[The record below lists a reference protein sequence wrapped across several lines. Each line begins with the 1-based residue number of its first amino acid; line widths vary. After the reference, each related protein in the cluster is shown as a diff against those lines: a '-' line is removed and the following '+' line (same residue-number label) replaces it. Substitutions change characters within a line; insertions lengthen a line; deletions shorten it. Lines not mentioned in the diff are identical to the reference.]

1 MSPTWLTKSR
11 AMVCGS
17 LLVLLPA
24 LGGGCS
30 PSSSGP
36 TQNGAGGVQAP
47 GGSTGAG
54 GNMSVRGSGGSAGG
68 GGSNGTGGAGNAGG
82 SAGGMTGTG
91 GNGGTGA
98 GGAGT
103 GGAKATGGASGTT
116 GAGGAGTAWNSPS
129 TGNPIIP
136 GYFADPSVFYD
147 SGTKIFYLYTTT
159 DGSWITYASQP
170 TVWSSTDFVHWKS
183 QAMVLP
189 SIWPTSPLWAPSVIK
204 HPTSGRYYLLYA
216 IQAGTSGTYVASSAS
231 PLGPWV
237 NATAG
242 TTTATAPLYLTGDM
256 WGSSDGFDAQFF
268 GDTDGSIYMT
278 FGGGGLCGV
287 AKLAFDAN
295 NLVTIDNTDTR
306 MTNGTIHKFKQL
318 AGLTNYLEGSVMF
331 KNGSRYFIAYSNS
344 ACQNYNVQYAV
355 ASSPVGPFT
364 HVNGTILNRDNTKSI
379 LGPGHNSVLQ
389 YGNNWYIVY
398 HRQHYQYVDV
408 KRQVC
413 ADQITFNG
421 DNISLNVETPAG
433 VWAGTGS
440 LEALVSAAR
449 NTAEHDLAFGKPVL
463 ASTESDY
470 QGGMSTA
477 VPETFAAIKGF
488 YAGKYAVDQNYG
500 TRWAPTT
507 LPGTLIVDL
516 GANTAVGRTETT
528 FEYVLRAYQYRIE
541 YLASTEAATLAAAQA
556 STAWHAF
563 ADRSTNTQS
572 LSPVVDTGAITA
584 RYLRIT
590 VLAAPLPTAAA
601 EIRTII
607 QTDFADRVSI
617 VEFKAFASSTPQ

>member
-1 MSPTWLTKSR
+1 MG
-11 AMVCGS
+11 V
-17 LLVLLPA
+17 
-24 LGGGCS
+24 GGDTSVGG
-30 PSSSGP
+30 SSG
-36 TQNGAGGVQAP
+36 G

-54 GNMSVRGSGGSAGG
+54 GAATPGEPGGGTTGGSGGTGVGG
-68 GGSNGTGGAGNAGG
+68 
-82 SAGGMTGTG
+82 TGTG
-91 GNGGTGA
+91 GV
-98 GGAGT
+98 
-103 GGAKATGGASGTT
+103 KATGGMSGASGV
-116 GAGGAGTAWNSPS
+116 GGAGTAWNSPS
-129 TGNPIIP
+129 TGNPIVP
-136 GYFADPSVFYD
+136 GYFGDPSVFYD
-147 SGTKIFYLYTTT
+147 SGSRTFYIYTTT
-159 DGSWITYASQP
+159 DGSWITYAGQP
-170 TVWSSTDFVHWKS
+170 TVWYSSDFVHWKS
-183 QAMVLP
+183 QALALP
-189 SIWPTSPLWAPSVIK
+189 SIWPTQPLWAPSVIK

-216 IQAGTSGTYVASSAS
+216 IQAGTSGTYVASAAS

-242 TTTATAPLYLTGDM
+242 TTTATAPLYKSGDM
-256 WGSSDGFDAQFF
+256 WGPNDGFDAQFF
-268 GDTDGSIYMT
+268 GDTDGSVYMT
-278 FGGGGLCGV
+278 FGGGGLCGI
-287 AKLAFDAN
+287 AKLAFDAS

-331 KNGSRYFIAYSNS
+331 KNGSRYFISYSNS

-364 HVNGTILNRDNTKSI
+364 HVNGSIVSRDNTKSI

-389 YGNNWYIVY
+389 YGNNWYIFY

-413 ADQITFNG
+413 VDQITFNG
-421 DNISLNVETPAG
+421 DDISLGVQTAAG

-440 LEALVSAAR
+440 LESLVNAAR
-449 NTAEHDLAFGKPVL
+449 ATAEHDLAFGKPVL
-463 ASTESDY
+463 ASSESDY
-470 QGGMSTA
+470 QGGTSGTIT
-477 VPETFAAIKGF
+477 ETFAAVKGF

-500 TRWAPTT
+500 TRWAPST
-507 LPGTLIVDL
+507 LPGNLIVDL
-516 GANTAVGRTETT
+516 GADTAVGRTETT

-541 YLASTEAATLAAAQA
+541 YLASTEAATLAAAQT
-556 STAWHAF
+556 STAWHLF
-563 ADRSTNTQS
+563 ADRSANTQS
-572 LSPVVDTGAITA
+572 LSPIVDTGAITA

-617 VEFKAFASSTPQ
+617 VEFKAFASSTPPP

>member
-1 MSPTWLTKSR
+1 MWFHR
-11 AMVCGS
+11 FGAIVRGS
-17 LLVLLPA
+17 LFAALLA
-24 LGGGCS
+24 VGGGCS
-30 PSSSGP
+30 PSSSSSSGDGSSA
-36 TQNGAGGVQAP
+36 TGGARAIGGSSGVGGDQSGRGGAG
-47 GGSTGAG
+47 GGSTGTGGGTNSGGAAG
-54 GNMSVRGSGGSAGG
+54 GATATGGSAGTGVG
-68 GGSNGTGGAGNAGG
+68 GAGAGGARATGGASGA
-82 SAGGMTGTG
+82 
-91 GNGGTGA
+91 TGA

-103 GGAKATGGASGTT
+103 T
-116 GAGGAGTAWNSPS
+116 WNSPS

-147 SGTKIFYLYTTT
+147 SATRTFYIYSTT
-159 DGSWITYASQP
+159 DGSWITYAGQP
-170 TVWSSTDFVHWKS
+170 TVWYSTDFVSWKH
-183 QAMVLP
+183 QALVLP
-189 SIWPTSPLWAPSVIK
+189 AIWPTQPLWAPSVIK
-204 HPTSGRYYLLYA
+204 HPTTGRYYLLYA

-242 TTTATAPLYLTGDM
+242 TTTATAPLYKSGDM
-256 WGSSDGFDAQFF
+256 WGPNDGFDAQFF
-268 GDTDGSIYMT
+268 GDTDGSVYMT

-295 NLVTIDNTDTR
+295 NLVTVDNTDTR

-331 KNGSRYFIAYSNS
+331 KNGNRYFIAYSNS

-364 HVNGTILNRDNTKSI
+364 HVNGTILNRDNAKSI

-389 YGNNWYIVY
+389 YGNNWYIFY

-413 ADQITFNG
+413 VDQITFNG
-421 DNISLNVETPAG
+421 DNISLGVQTPAG

-440 LEALVSAAR
+440 LESLVSAGR
-449 NTAEHDLAFGKPVL
+449 NAAERDLAFGRPVL
-463 ASTESDY
+463 ASSESDY
-470 QGGMSTA
+470 QGGMSGTI
-477 VPETFAAIKGF
+477 PETFAPVKGF

-507 LPGTLIVDL
+507 LPGNLIVDL
-516 GANTAVGRTETT
+516 GADTAVGRTETT
-528 FEYVLRAYQYRIE
+528 FELVLRAYQYRIE
-541 YLASTEAATLAAAQA
+541 YLASSEAATLAAAQA
-556 STAWHAF
+556 STAWHGF
-563 ADRSTNTQS
+563 ADRSANTQS

-617 VEFKAFASSTPQ
+617 VEFKAFASSTPP